1 MCHAHRCAE
10 NDANSS
16 VLRSTTKARPVGLAE
31 SADSE
36 PSRGVSNM
44 FHGKNLWDADEVS
57 TCSIHMFDPS
67 LRHWA
72 SYSPEGDDTLQS
84 CDTLAELFGLLQ
96 SSRYVRSFLFLVA
109 MASNLIAMASTYSI

>member
-1 MCHAHRCAE
+1 
-10 NDANSS
+10 
-16 VLRSTTKARPVGLAE
+16 
-31 SADSE
+31 
-36 PSRGVSNM
+36 M